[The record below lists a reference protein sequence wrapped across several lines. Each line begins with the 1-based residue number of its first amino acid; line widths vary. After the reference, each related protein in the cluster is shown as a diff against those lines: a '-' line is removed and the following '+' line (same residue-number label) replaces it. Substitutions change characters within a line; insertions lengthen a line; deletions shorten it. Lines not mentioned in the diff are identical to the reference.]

1 MRKLKKILGSMLL
14 VCVMCLFSTVS
25 VSAAD
30 VEMVLKA
37 TESANAGETV
47 YAQISLKANPGISTM
62 GVKMTYNSEILAYE
76 NAVWSSDITGNSKN
90 MTLISELP
98 EDNLLNI
105 SAIFVPAYETS
116 EETMLTVKFTAKQN
130 FTSEDID
137 LVAKDITDANEANLS
152 VNISKGTISSESQG
166 GSGEEN
172 SESQNGTQSSEEE
185 NNSGNNNSENNN
197 SENNNSESNN
207 SGNGSTGNTNS
218 ESNNSGAGST
228 GNTNSGNG
236 NSGNNNSGSSSES
249 GNLDETFK
257 TGSVDARIVLGVIAV
272 VLVGVAAVCI
282 KVLRKREY

>member
-197 SENNNSESNN
+197 SENNNS
-207 SGNGSTGNTNS
+207 GNGSTGNTNS

-228 GNTNSGNG
+228 GNT